1 MTTILGFST
10 EVLYRVLV
18 LALMTFASAAALY
31 LAALFKAKAEE
42 VKTNLKREV
51 SGSQRFALDTAIEM
65 AVQAAEQMF
74 KENKVADSDALAAVN
89 KNRFGYVYAL
99 AMEAAAKLGIEVDPG
114 TLRALIEAAVYKVK
128 QEATI
133 YKK

>member
-1 MTTILGFST
+1 MTTLLGIST
-10 EVLYRVLV
+10 EFLYRFLI

-42 VKTNLKREV
+42 VRTNLKREV

-65 AVQAAEQMF
+65 AVQAAEQTF
-74 KENKVADSDALAAVN
+74 KENKIQDSDALAALN

-99 AMEAAAKLGIEVDPG
+99 AQSAASQLGIVIDEG
-114 TLRALIEAAVYKVK
+114 TLKALIEAAVYKFK
-128 QEATI
+128 DQ
-133 YKK
+133 YSLGSK